1 MTVQVIYEK
10 CEKDKAEDKKL
21 PSDSFLV
28 TYKDKEEIK
37 YDVSRAGSQSEIFD
51 HYYDT
56 YKNVQGISWTKGI
69 VSPRTFESVG
79 KPVPPKKKRKRKE

>member
-37 YDVSRAGSQSEIFD
+37 YDVSRAGSQLEIFD

-56 YKNVQGISWTKGI
+56 YKNVQKIVWTKGI
-69 VSPRTFESVG
+69 VSPRTFDGSTQQA
-79 KPVPPKKKRKRKE
+79 KPPKKRKKK

>member
-1 MTVQVIYEK
+1 MTIQVLHEK
-10 CEKDKAEDKKL
+10 CEIGKAEDKKL
-21 PSDSFLV
+21 PSDSYLV
-28 TYKDKEEIK
+28 SYKVEDELK
-37 YDVSRAGSQSEIFD
+37 YDVTRAGTQLELFD

-69 VSPRTFESVG
+69 VSPRTFESIG